1 MRTAPQG
8 AVQVG
13 CDGDGV
19 GIVTDWQQLV
29 HHSAGDQLDGGL
41 GCIQGRVRSLKH
53 DMAKGVEQ
61 ERATFPLL
69 RRSHSSDVTC
79 WPGRPAYRFMPD
91 YRLGRWKLPQSSST
105 QDPRTSSSD
114 PTRVGTGKV
123 EVAARGLRPPLEG

>member
-19 GIVTDWQQLV
+19 GIVTCWQQLV

-69 RRSHSSDVTC
+69 VAKPFVRRDLLARSACLSVHAGLSVGTLEVA
-79 WPGRPAYRFMPD
+79 PEQF
-91 YRLGRWKLPQSSST
+91 
-105 QDPRTSSSD
+105 DPRPED
-114 PTRVGTGKV
+114 
-123 EVAARGLRPPLEG
+123 LLL